1 MTCRYDSGAPL
12 VVVATTAFAFPSGH
26 QALDIRTVISGQ
38 RKGPVATL
46 LRIGL
51 RFLTLPYGIAVGA
64 RNRQFDSG
72 KRETIRVDC
81 PVISVGNLTTGGT
94 GKTPIVAYLARWFR
108 DQGIRVSIV
117 SRGYGR
123 GDADHNDEA
132 EELHQRLPDVPHL
145 QDPDRVASA
154 QIAIDELEAQIILM
168 DDGFQHRRLGRD
180 LNIVLIDM
188 TCPFGHGYLLP
199 RGLLREPIASL
210 ARADV
215 VILTRTDQVSEQ
227 QIHAVEQQIRK
238 THASVPVIY
247 CVHQPSGLL
256 QSPSTTKRATELI
269 QQRVALI
276 SGIGNPSAFRQSV
289 VSLGAEVI
297 DEFILPDHAQ
307 YDAQTMAKLDR
318 WAQALD
324 SVDALVCTHKD
335 LVKIQSDRI
344 GKVDLWALLIE
355 AELANTQPLIQR
367 LESLKQQ
374 AINGLA

>member
-1 MTCRYDSGAPL
+1 MASVLHSGNA
-12 VVVATTAFAFPSGH
+12 
-26 QALDIRTVISGQ
+26 ALDIRSIINGET
-38 RKGPVATL
+38 RGPVGAL

-51 RFLTLPYGIAVGA
+51 RLLSIPYGIVVRR

-72 KRETIRVDC
+72 QRETIRVEC

-123 GDADHNDEA
+123 GEADHNDEA

-199 RGLLREPIASL
+199 RGLLREPITSL
-210 ARADV
+210 RRSDL
-215 VILTRTDQVSEQ
+215 VILTRTDQVSDEAIQ
-227 QIHAVEQQIRK
+227 RVLKQINAQHD
-238 THASVPVIY
+238 SVPVIR
-247 CVHQPSGLL
+247 CVHTPNGLL
-256 QSPSTTKRATELI
+256 QYPSTMQPASALN

-289 VSLGAEVI
+289 IAQGAQVL
-297 DEFILPDHAQ
+297 DEYILPDHAE
-307 YDAQTMAKLDR
+307 YDAGTMAKLSQ
-318 WAQALD
+318 WAAALE
-324 SVDALVCTHKD
+324 SVDCLVCTHKD

-355 AELANTQPLIQR
+355 ATLTDSQPLTER
-367 LESLKQQ
+367 LQSLAQQVSATESSTD
-374 AINGLA
+374 A